1 MKKTILITAAVSLL
15 LTTACSGQA
24 PFNNTD
30 GNSVSSSQ
38 QTADSESSSVN
49 MQIQSSSDD
58 APRKSYTPIN
68 YETQIGMWFPY
79 LYYDEYMKGK
89 SADEFRAAVREL
101 YSEAKRES
109 VNTVYLHVRP
119 NGDAYY
125 KSEIFPKGISLDGDY
140 DPFQI
145 MLEEAHKLGLSV
157 HAWINPLRLQ
167 TTSVMET
174 VPDNFITKQWAS
186 DPNSRIV
193 REVNGRFYLNPAR
206 EETAEI
212 LRQSVDEIVSQYDV
226 DGIHIDDYF
235 YPTTDPQ
242 FDSVEF
248 EASGSSDLSEWR
260 TDNISRLVRT
270 IYDTVKSK
278 DDRILFGI
286 SPQGSISNNY
296 NTQYADV
303 KLWAGSDDYCDYI
316 VPQIYYGFRNSTN
329 PFAETLAQWESLT
342 GENVNL
348 IIGLAAYK
356 QGKYDKWA
364 GVSGEQEW
372 IEESDVIQRQ
382 IELVEKSSADGY
394 ALYK

>member
-1 MKKTILITAAVSLL
+1 MKKIILLTAVISML

-24 PFNNTD
+24 PFNNV
-30 GNSVSSSQ
+30 GKNPASASQ
-38 QTADSESSSVN
+38 PTADSEPSAVN
-49 MQIQSSSDD
+49 MQTQPTRTEI
-58 APRKSYTPIN
+58 PRKSYTPIN

-89 SADEFRAAVREL
+89 SADEFRNAVREL
-101 YSEAKRES
+101 YSEAKKQS

-125 KSEIFPKGISLDGDY
+125 KSDIFPKGISLDGDY

-167 TTSVMET
+167 TTGIMET
-174 VPDNFITKQWAS
+174 VPDSFITKQWAS

-193 REVNGRFYLNPAR
+193 REVNGKFYLNPAR
-206 EETAEI
+206 KETAE
-212 LRQSVDEIVSQYDV
+212 LLSQSVDEIISRYNV

-235 YPTTDPQ
+235 YPTTVPE

-248 EASGSSDLSEWR
+248 ASSDSSDLAKWR
-260 TDNISRLVRT
+260 TDNITRLVKT

-296 NTQYADV
+296 NSQYADV
-303 KLWAGSDDYCDYI
+303 KLWAGTKGYADYI
-316 VPQIYYGFRNSTN
+316 LPQIYYGFRNSTN
-329 PFAETLAQWESLT
+329 PFAETLAQWEALT
-342 GENVNL
+342 GDDVRL
-348 IIGLAAYK
+348 VIGLAAYK
-356 QGKYDKWA
+356 QGKADKWA
-364 GVSGEQEW
+364 GAVGEQEW
-372 IEESDVIQRQ
+372 IEDPDIIQRQ
-382 IELVEKSSADGY
+382 IELVESSSADGY
-394 ALYK
+394 ALYY

>member
-1 MKKTILITAAVSLL
+1 MKKSILFTAAVSLL

-24 PFNNTD
+24 SFN
-30 GNSVSSSQ
+30 
-38 QTADSESSSVN
+38 
-49 MQIQSSSDD
+49 DD
-58 APRKSYTPIN
+58 AKNPTSTSQPTVASEISTTQSATECSPRKSYTPIN
-68 YETQIGMWFPY
+68 YETQTGMWFPY

-89 SADEFRAAVREL
+89 SADEFRNAVREL
-101 YSEAKRES
+101 YSGAKRES

-125 KSEIFPKGISLDGDY
+125 KSDIFPNGISLDGDY

-167 TTSVMET
+167 TASIMET

-206 EETAEI
+206 EETAEL
-212 LRQSVDEIVSQYDV
+212 LRKNVAEIICRYDV

-242 FDSVEF
+242 FDSMEF
-248 EASGSSDLSEWR
+248 ASSGSSDLAEWR
-260 TDNISRLVRT
+260 TDNITRLVRT
-270 IYDTVKSK
+270 IHDTVKSL
-278 DDRILFGI
+278 DSRILFGI
-286 SPQGSISNNY
+286 SPQGNIANNY
-296 NTQYADV
+296 ASQYADV
-303 KLWAGSDDYCDYI
+303 KLWAGSEDYCDYI
-316 VPQIYYGFRNSTN
+316 VPQIYFGFRNSTN
-329 PFAETLAQWESLT
+329 PFADTLAEWEAITSDD
-342 GENVNL
+342 VKL

-364 GVSGEQEW
+364 GVSGELEW
-372 IEESDVIQRQ
+372 IEEPDVIQRQ
-382 IELVEKSSADGY
+382 IELVDISSANGY
-394 ALYK
+394 ALYE